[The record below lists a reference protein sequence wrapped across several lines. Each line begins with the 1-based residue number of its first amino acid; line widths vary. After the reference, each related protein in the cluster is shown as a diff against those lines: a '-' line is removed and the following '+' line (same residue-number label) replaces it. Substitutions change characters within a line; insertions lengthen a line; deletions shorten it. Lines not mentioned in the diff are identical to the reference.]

1 MLGGD
6 VRARVAE
13 VFRLEYARLVASLLR
28 IVRDV
33 DAAEEIAQA
42 AFEQAVVRWPADGL
56 PERPGAWLLTTARR
70 RALDRLRPARRH
82 AATRSP
88 TRRSWAR
95 WTGALSRWTPRRFP
109 TTGSG

>member
-13 VFRLEYARLVASLLR
+13 VFRLEYARLVASVLR

-42 AFEQAVVRWPADGL
+42 AFEQAVARWPADGL
-56 PERPGAWLLTTARR
+56 PERSGACAARGG
-70 RALDRLRPARRH
+70 PRH

-95 WTGALSRWTPRRFP
+95 WTAALSRWTPTRFP

>member
-1 MLGGD
+1 MDRWNTADAGGD

-13 VFRLEYARLVASLLR
+13 VFRLEYARLVASVLR

-42 AFEQAVVRWPADGL
+42 AFEQAVARWPADGL

-70 RALDRLRPARRH
+70 RALDRLRQR
-82 AATRSP
+82 AAGRG
-88 TRRSWAR
+88 TRRRAR
-95 WTGALSRWTPRRFP
+95 LRGGAGRDGRRP
-109 TTGSG
+109 